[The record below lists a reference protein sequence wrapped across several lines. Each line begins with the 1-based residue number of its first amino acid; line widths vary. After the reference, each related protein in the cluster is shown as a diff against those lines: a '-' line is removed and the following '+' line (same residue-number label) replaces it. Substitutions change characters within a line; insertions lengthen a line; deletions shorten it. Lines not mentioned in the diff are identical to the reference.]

1 MKKNGKRFLL
11 SGAAFLGAFV
21 LWTLLI
27 QIVDVQPVG
36 QNGTD
41 IGFAAFNSW
50 FHKLIGVH
58 MTDIRAGSEIIDR
71 FLDTMTGTE
80 GIKIGAEKVVVS
92 PQQQMSQHF

>member
-36 QNGTD
+36 QSGTD

-50 FHKLIGVH
+50 FHKIGTVG
-58 MTDIRAGSEIIDR
+58 DIVSFHLNLPFREFRICSA
-71 FLDTMTGTE
+71 
-80 GIKIGAEKVVVS
+80 VVTY
-92 PQQQMSQHF
+92 

>member
-36 QNGTD
+36 QSGTD
-41 IGFAAFNSW
+41 IGFAAFNS
-50 FHKLIGVH
+50 F
-58 MTDIRAGSEIIDR
+58 GS
-71 FLDTMTGTE
+71 
-80 GIKIGAEKVVVS
+80 
-92 PQQQMSQHF
+92 